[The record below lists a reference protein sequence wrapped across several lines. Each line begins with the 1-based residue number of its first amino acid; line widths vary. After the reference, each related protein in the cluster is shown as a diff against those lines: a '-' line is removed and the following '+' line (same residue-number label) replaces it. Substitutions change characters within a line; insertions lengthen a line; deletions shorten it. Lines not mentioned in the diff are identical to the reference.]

1 MHQLRESKIS
11 VSRCRPTTEPD
22 PLFCPNAERP
32 DCTGAARP
40 MIAEEMTVK
49 KLIALLLLTLA
60 ACAAEPKLAPA
71 QLDAGLATR
80 VRQELQASTDVN
92 GWNIKVE
99 TFNSNVT
106 LTGAVGSVKEKQ
118 AAERI
123 AGAVSG
129 VKVVFNQIVIK
140 E

>member
-1 MHQLRESKIS
+1 M
-11 VSRCRPTTEPD
+11 
-22 PLFCPNAERP
+22 
-32 DCTGAARP
+32 
-40 MIAEEMTVK
+40 K
-49 KLIALLLLTLA
+49 KLIALLLLALA
-60 ACAAEPKLAPA
+60 ACAAEPKVDPA

-99 TFNSNVT
+99 TYKSNVT

-123 AGAVSG
+123 AGAVNG